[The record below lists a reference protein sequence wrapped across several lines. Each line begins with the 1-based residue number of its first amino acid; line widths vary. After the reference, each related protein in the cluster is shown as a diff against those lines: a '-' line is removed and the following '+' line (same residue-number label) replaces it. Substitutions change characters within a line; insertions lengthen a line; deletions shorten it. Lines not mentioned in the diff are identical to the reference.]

1 MTLPDRIF
9 EAAFQQARQPAIILN
24 ELGVAALWNEA
35 FEELFVRL
43 AGFVPERL
51 SMPLFDWLQARDSF
65 PYPYY
70 VTEVTLGRLR
80 EAQLESSVRS
90 ASGERI
96 WLRTSLCA
104 IETPGQDK
112 PARWL
117 WCAFQD
123 VSAQKLRENDLVSA
137 KEEAEKATITKS
149 QFLANMSHEIR
160 TPIQTI
166 LGMTE
171 LLEDTA
177 LDKEQQDYIRTVRF
191 SADVLLGLINDVL
204 DFSKIEAG
212 KLDLETSD
220 FDLRDILRQAVE
232 LIILDAHKKGLEVI
246 VDVDEALP
254 RVVRGDPGRLR
265 QIVVNLFKNA
275 VKFTRSGEIVVEA
288 RLSRGDD
295 GPLLGLRLC
304 DSGQGVSDELKA
316 RLFTPFTQG
325 AAGVMA
331 QGGTGLG
338 LAISRF
344 LVGLMGGEIWYEP
357 NEGRGSVFAFKI
369 PLRPADYSLPP
380 HERILPWPAR
390 VLVVDDHPL
399 AMEYSLRLLSGFGL
413 LADGAASGDEA
424 LATLARA
431 AEAGKPYAA
440 CLIDQNMPG
449 MDGWR
454 LAAEITADK
463 RINGARLVL
472 LAPEGAIGL
481 EAKMKLL
488 KWFNGYAA
496 KPVDPDELYDLLRS
510 ALGDEVDLPAAEPDE
525 PEAADEPEELEAAE
539 EDEPAAAPRPAA
551 QAAPA
556 PALPGGRRLSVL
568 LAEDHEVNQELFRT
582 QLERLGCAVRLASD
596 GREALAAFDGAD
608 FDLVL
613 TDLFMPNMDGYET
626 AKALRA
632 RGYAKPIIAVTAS
645 AIKGERDKCIEA
657 GMNDVLVKP
666 FKRKDLE
673 DMLTFWGAKS
683 APGTAGGRAP
693 TPASAEASAAGSALR
708 PTPASPAVAALDFD
722 ALVDTF
728 LGQRA
733 TVIDLLGRFI
743 AKTRTQ
749 LAEIEASIAAQDA
762 KSVREAAHSIKGA
775 AWNLSAKPL
784 GDAAKELETAG
795 RDGDLEGAS
804 RLLGPLGE
812 RMAEFEAA
820 ASPFIKGSS

>member
-9 EAAFQQARQPAIILN
+9 EAAFQQARQPEIILN

-70 VTEVTLGRLR
+70 VTEVTLGRLK

-96 WLRTSLCA
+96 WLRTALCA
-104 IETPGQDK
+104 IETPGQDR

-288 RLSRGDD
+288 RLSRADD

-304 DSGQGVSDELKA
+304 DSGQGVSDELRA

-399 AMEYSLRLLSGFGL
+399 ALEYSLRLLSGFGL

-510 ALGDEVDLPAAEPDE
+510 ALGDEVDLPAAELDE
-525 PEAADEPEELEAAE
+525 LEAADEPEELEAAE
-539 EDEPAAAPRPAA
+539 DEEPAAAPRPVRQATPAA
-551 QAAPA
+551 
-556 PALPGGRRLSVL
+556 ALPVGRRLSVL

-673 DMLTFWGAKS
+673 DMLAFWGEKA
-683 APGTAGGRAP
+683 APGAGGGRAS
-693 TPASAEASAAGSALR
+693 TPAPPATPAAGSA
-708 PTPASPAVAALDFD
+708 PPPASPAVAALDFD

-784 GDAAKELETAG
+784 GDAAKELEAAG
-795 RDGDLEGAS
+795 RDGDLEAAL
-804 RLLGPLGE
+804 RLLAPLGA
-812 RMAEFEAA
+812 RMAEFETAA
-820 ASPFIKGSS
+820 APFIKGSP